1 MDSPTFSMNSLTF
14 VLAVVLLCCLYPT
27 LSAVLQRDILPVMS
41 CRKLRVLNAANNNIT
56 GFDTTLKVL
65 SNLPYIQ
72 VVSLHVSVLLHRV
85 SPSPFLSGFCAKF
98 FLHVGHIV

>member
-1 MDSPTFSMNSLTF
+1 MDSPIFYPEFLDLCVGS
-14 VLAVVLLCCLYPT
+14 VVVVLSIPP
-27 LSAVLQRDILPVMS
+27 LSAVLQRDLLPVMS

-85 SPSPFLSGFCAKF
+85 SPRFLC
-98 FLHVGHIV
+98 